1 MRNLSAVREELL
13 QIMDHWGGMA
23 MIKMQH
29 HAAKLALLNE
39 I

>member
-1 MRNLSAVREELL
+1 MRNSSVVREELL
-13 QIMDHWGGMA
+13 QIMDQWRGMA

-29 HAAKLALLNE
+29 HAAKLALLDE